1 LRTLW
6 LKDPKDQGPFPMPN
20 NFQYAQLEAKWENTG
35 YSLWYGQDAY
45 QSGVQQLQ
53 QACQSILDLPRS

>member
-1 LRTLW
+1 
-6 LKDPKDQGPFPMPN
+6 MPN